1 LTFPLIGTLFGGG
14 EGRRNIARTAAIIE
28 CIVDVLLGSA
38 FSNLAEFECMFPHT
52 GVVARL

>member
-1 LTFPLIGTLFGGG
+1 MTFPLIGTLFGGG